1 MREIRKLHIRNPKF
15 TEDIYSLNP
24 KNLYVLSL
32 GVLEGI
38 LTDGKKVI
46 FVKQTVTS
54 VYAIASRLGYYSTFK
69 AIRDGAIKI
78 TYLDELRIGRWI
90 FRRGDLEK
98 GDKFRE
104 KYGLNLGGV
113 TTTTSYD
120 LRGEIVR

>member
-1 MREIRKLHIRNPKF
+1 MRKKKLHIRNPKF

-24 KNLYVLSL
+24 KNLYILGL

-38 LTDGKKVI
+38 LTDGQNVI

-69 AIRDGAIKI
+69 AIKDKAIKI
-78 TYLDELRIGRWI
+78 TYLDELRIGKWVL
-90 FRRGDLEK
+90 RRGDIKK

-104 KYGLNLGGV
+104 KYGLKLSGV

-120 LRGEIVR
+120 LRGEFVR